1 MRRILVGSILL
12 SWIAFLVSVTVR
24 GVGGAEHGL
33 LAEMQLL
40 LTVSPA
46 FSLSFGFARALLTGV
61 VVVTLTAVLWALMI
75 AVSAAEEERRERTVS
90 LVGAFAWVLT
100 VTAMLTI
107 TSIFAEAPQ
116 ALTMLF
122 AIQIATLA
130 SMMAAGG
137 VEIAAEVLRSVSSD
151 QATEPKPVAAIRQFT
166 PGHAGL
172 ALVATPANDREP
184 R

>member
-12 SWIAFLVSVTVR
+12 SWIAFLASVTVR

-40 LTVSPA
+40 LTASPA
-46 FSLSFGFARALLTGV
+46 FSMSYGLAKAVLTGV
-61 VVVTLTAVLWALMI
+61 VVVTLTAALWALMI

-90 LVGAFAWVLT
+90 LGGAFAWVLT
-100 VTAMLTI
+100 VTAVLMVM
-107 TSIFAEAPQ
+107 SIFAEAPQ

-122 AIQIATLA
+122 AIQVATLA
-130 SMMAAGG
+130 SMLAAGG
-137 VEIAAEVLRSVSSD
+137 VEVAAEVLRSVSSD
-151 QATEPKPVAAIRQFT
+151 ETAEPKPVAPIRQFT
-166 PGHAGL
+166 PGRAGL
-172 ALVATPANDREP
+172 ALVGPPANDREP